1 MARALQLAARGLYST
16 APNPSVGCVLLDPAG
31 QVVGEG
37 WHARAGGPHA
47 EVVALRAAGDRARGG
62 TAYVTLEP
70 CSHHGRTPPCVDAL
84 LDAGIARVVA
94 AMQDPNP
101 RVAGAGLR
109 RLAAAGVA
117 VDVGLLERDA
127 RELNR
132 GFVSR
137 MARGRP
143 WVTVKLGTSIDGRT
157 ALADGSSRW
166 ITSDAARADVQRL
179 RARAAAVLTGI
190 GTVLADDPSLTV
202 RDPALDLQ
210 GRDVLRVVC
219 DARGQTPARARVV
232 TDGRPTLLFTSPA
245 GDARLRAEGRASAN
259 VTVETLPVD
268 AAGRLD
274 IAAVLRRL
282 ADLECNEVLVE
293 AGPRLAGSVVAAGL
307 ADEIVL
313 YLAPTLLGDAARAA
327 FALPEP
333 LSSLAERR
341 QYRYQD
347 VRVVGDDLRVTL
359 RPREGSD

>member
-1 MARALQLAARGLYST
+1 
-16 APNPSVGCVLLDPAG
+16 
-31 QVVGEG
+31 
-37 WHARAGGPHA
+37 
-47 EVVALRAAGDRARGG
+47 
-62 TAYVTLEP
+62 
-70 CSHHGRTPPCVDAL
+70 L
-84 LDAGIARVVA
+84 LDAGVARVVA

-117 VDVGLLERDA
+117 VDVGLLEREA
-127 RELNR
+127 HEINR

-143 WVTVKLGTSIDGRT
+143 WVTVKLGASIDGRT

-190 GTVLADDPSLTV
+190 GTVLADDPRLTV

-210 GRDVLRVVC
+210 GRNVLRVVC
-219 DARGQTPARARVV
+219 DARGQTPSGARVV

-245 GDARLRAEGRASAN
+245 GDAGLRAEGPARAN

-274 IAAVLRRL
+274 LAAVLRRL

-333 LSSLAERR
+333 LRSLAERR
-341 QYRYQD
+341 LYRYQD